1 MALYNQWG
9 DKNAFTI
16 ALQFF
21 MLISDS
27 LGGVVS
33 DTSIM
38 LIISMIST
46 IKWVETWYRAVKNG
60 VWPTRFAATVQ
71 LTLLFRVYKEL
82 NAQILVCSTFTLSS
96 SLVQWFG
103 HFRDNVEVFFVAS
116 DLSSLWDLF
125 RAQIE
130 KDNNEVDPLWQIM

>member
-27 LGGVVS
+27 LGGGVVS

-46 IKWVETWYRAVKNG
+46 IKWVET
-60 VWPTRFAATVQ
+60 
-71 LTLLFRVYKEL
+71 
-82 NAQILVCSTFTLSS
+82 
-96 SLVQWFG
+96 
-103 HFRDNVEVFFVAS
+103 
-116 DLSSLWDLF
+116 
-125 RAQIE
+125 
-130 KDNNEVDPLWQIM
+130 